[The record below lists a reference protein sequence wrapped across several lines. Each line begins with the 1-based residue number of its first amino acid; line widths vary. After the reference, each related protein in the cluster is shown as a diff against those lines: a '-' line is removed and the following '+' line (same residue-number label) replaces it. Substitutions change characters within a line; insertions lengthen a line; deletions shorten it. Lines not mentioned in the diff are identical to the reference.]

1 MKKRTAAITGV
12 VAATALVAGSIVF
25 MSIRNTDQASLVSAS
40 KQTAQ
45 VIASTT
51 TVPSADRLA
60 GAIRSEGLLVE
71 SLIVTEMDGIMLIRG
86 RSADLATIDRVGQL
100 AAELGHPRIANL
112 VVYTPGIADEEIERN
127 AERELAEARYLEGCK
142 LSVSSKA
149 GVLVVSGTVRRDRQ
163 KEAAANLVRN
173 LPGVR
178 EVRTDLARF

>member
-1 MKKRTAAITGV
+1 MKKRTAAIAGV
-12 VAATALVAGSIVF
+12 VGVAALVAVSIVV
-25 MSIRNTDQASLVSAS
+25 MSVRHTDQASLVSGS

-45 VIASTT
+45 MLASTS

-60 GAIRSEGLLVE
+60 SAIRNEGLLVDR
-71 SLIVTEMDGIMLIRG
+71 LIVTEMDGILLIRG
-86 RSADLATIDRVGQL
+86 RTAERATIGRVGQL

-112 VVYTPGIADEEIERN
+112 VVYAPGISDAEIERN
-127 AERELAEARYLEGCK
+127 AERELAVSRSLEGCR

-149 GVLVVSGTVRRDRQ
+149 GVLVVSGTVHQDLQ

-178 EVRTDLARF
+178 EVRTELARF